1 MKNMAE
7 NRIKF
12 NIRALEKRDFTDLI
26 SNYFMRYGE
35 RKDNARAF
43 IGIPEKPPSLK
54 YENKWFSQ
62 LLKDVERGK
71 SIASVAEVDGKAI
84 GMCNLITKN
93 QQEER
98 RHVGTLGISIRE
110 GFRSFGIGTALINDV
125 ISKAKGVFEII
136 NLEVFSTNPKA
147 KSLYERLGFNVYGKF
162 PEAVKNGDERIDIF
176 LMYRRI

>member
-1 MKNMAE
+1 M
-7 NRIKF
+7 
-12 NIRALEKRDFTDLI
+12 
-26 SNYFMRYGE
+26 
-35 RKDNARAF
+35 
-43 IGIPEKPPSLK
+43 
-54 YENKWFSQ
+54 
-62 LLKDVERGK
+62 
-71 SIASVAEVDGKAI
+71 DGKAI

-110 GFRSFGIGTALINDV
+110 GFRSFGIGTALINDALD
-125 ISKAKGVFEII
+125 KAKGIFEII